1 MEELGIRPLVWY
13 AFRHFYA
20 SAIAAAGYTIH
31 DLARWMGHE
40 NIQLTYDTYMHLF
53 PDSHDMANLDLVAA
67 TAPLSRIA
75 SIRQLDR
82 ASASRHAAMSEAPCK
97 IRTRLHTGLDRHPT
111 FHTPEVSTYEHPN
124 SGLGFNT

>member
-1 MEELGIRPLVWY
+1 MPPLHESIHSGHIRPAMEELGIRPLVWY

-53 PDSHDMANLDLVAA
+53 PDTHNMANLDAVAA
-67 TAPLSRIA
+67 TAPVRPLRVQSR
-75 SIRQLDR
+75 
-82 ASASRHAAMSEAPCK
+82 
-97 IRTRLHTGLDRHPT
+97 
-111 FHTPEVSTYEHPN
+111 
-124 SGLGFNT
+124 